1 MESQIFHKMKFELLC
16 AMNESIINLAL
27 LTIIK
32 GELIFV
38 IYICIYMC
46 VYIYIYIQ
54 IEYIY

>member
-16 AMNESIINLAL
+16 AVNESIINLAL
-27 LTIIK
+27 FTIIK

-46 VYIYIYIQ
+46 V
-54 IEYIY
+54 